1 MFRFGGVQYRAEEQQ
16 DEDEDSNMDENNLT
30 IDLNVINDLCR
41 YFIYSVF
48 SMFKNFHMFS

>member
-1 MFRFGGVQYRAEEQQ
+1 MILLIENFFRFGGIQYRAEEQQ

-41 YFIYSVF
+41 YFI
-48 SMFKNFHMFS
+48 